1 METFPPGK
9 PQLMNPWNKIAQVYT
24 FPSFHLQALATS
36 TVNFR
41 EMNTFRLNPM
51 MSLRNYDLKNTS
63 QIEDDKMVR
72 QLKLEALKVS
82 DQA

>member
-1 METFPPGK
+1 
-9 PQLMNPWNKIAQVYT
+9 MNPWNTKAQVNT
-24 FPSFHLQALATS
+24 FKSFQLPALATS

-82 DQA
+82 GKATRSGLGSS